1 MAASGYRFANIRAKI
16 IESARRCNGN
26 SDDCAMNALC
36 LFAAPCIL
44 GAALTP

>member
-1 MAASGYRFANIRAKI
+1 MAASGYRFAIIRAKI

-36 LFAAPCIL
+36 LSRRHAFL
-44 GAALTP
+44 ALL